1 MHRLAS
7 LIFVSLLSVIV
18 AAPVPAQTTTKSATK
33 SVTSKSAPRPDFPPH
48 TMVLKG
54 YDKVVSTNN
63 ASRTLFT
70 IYRRNKDQQVY
81 GELPAGVG
89 PSQKFYIALT
99 VSSGERFAGLQAG
112 EMYVYFRRFNKSLAL
127 IEPNIGVRSTG
138 DRHSKASVPRLFTDR
153 VVMEIPIVTIGP
165 SGGPVIDMDALLVG
179 GASRFFGSSARSSS
193 PRLFSIKKCKAF
205 RDNVE
210 LAFELPTSGGRLK
223 TLHYSISKMG
233 SSPGYVPRKADERI
247 GFFTTTYLSL
257 IHI

>member
-33 SVTSKSAPRPDFPPH
+33 SAASKSAPRPDFPPH
-48 TMVLKG
+48 TVVLKG
-54 YDKVVSTNN
+54 YDKVVSSND

-89 PSQKFYIALT
+89 PSQKFYIALP
-99 VSSGERFAGLQAG
+99 VSSGARFAGLQAG

-153 VVMEIPIVTIGP
+153 VVMEIPRARPGSGQRKRGP
-165 SGGPVIDMDALLVG
+165 
-179 GASRFFGSSARSSS
+179 
-193 PRLFSIKKCKAF
+193 
-205 RDNVE
+205 
-210 LAFELPTSGGRLK
+210 
-223 TLHYSISKMG
+223 
-233 SSPGYVPRKADERI
+233 
-247 GFFTTTYLSL
+247 
-257 IHI
+257 